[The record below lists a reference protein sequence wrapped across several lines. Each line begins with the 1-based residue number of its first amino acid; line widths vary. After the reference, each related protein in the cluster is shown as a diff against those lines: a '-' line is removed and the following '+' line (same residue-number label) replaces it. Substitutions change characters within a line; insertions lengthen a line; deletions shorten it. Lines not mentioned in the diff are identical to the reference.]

1 MNKVMKAVDIELTKE
16 ECQILYKA
24 EQLLKEMFNEVSNL
38 PSELSSDD
46 ELLLSACLDHF
57 SDLTRRYSVHATLGV
72 DPVNAI

>member
-46 ELLLSACLDHF
+46 ELLLSVCLDHF
-57 SDLTRRYSVHATLGV
+57 SNVTARYNVHVTLGV
-72 DPVNAI
+72 DGY